1 MHKLHGTRKIGHFT
15 MFHGAGM
22 GLGLVLSPDALSS
35 PLGRFGDVVP
45 LDTYIHTYSNCLWF
59 NPYHW
64 FSSLD
69 MKCKIKIQVD
79 GRVCVG

>member
-1 MHKLHGTRKIGHFT
+1 
-15 MFHGAGM
+15 MFYGAGM
-22 GLGLVLSPDALSS
+22 GLSLILSGNALFS
-35 PLGRFGDVVP
+35 PLGRFSNVVT
-45 LDTYIHTYSNCLWF
+45 LDTYSNCLLF

-69 MKCKIKIQVD
+69 MKCKIKIQID